1 MEMNE
6 SKAKLIIEDT
16 DGIRWLK
23 ISNPNRRNALTRAM
37 LTDLIAAVAPAKIKE
52 NNIKAVLLTGDDE
65 GNCFSSGFNILD
77 IDDAERDNGLDP
89 ISAPAQA
96 IEKCPV
102 PVIASIN
109 GLIMGG
115 ALELAMACDFR
126 IAESESRLSMPPA
139 RIGLVYSGE
148 GLLRFLRQLPLGVVK
163 RLFLLGETMT
173 SDYAKAHGIFDE
185 VVPSEELTSKTL
197 KWAEMIANNAPLAV
211 SGMLDLLRHFSQRIP
226 MRDEEMERVAYWRQ
240 KTIGSKDLQ
249 EGILA
254 FKEKRAPVFHGE

>member
-6 SKAKLIIEDT
+6 SKARLIVEDKE
-16 DGIRWLK
+16 DIRWLK
-23 ISNPNRRNALTRAM
+23 LSNPTRRNALTRAM
-37 LTDLIAAVAPAKIKE
+37 LADLCAAVASANIKE
-52 NNIKAVLLTGDDE
+52 NNIKVVLLTGDEE

-77 IDDAERDNGLDP
+77 IDDAERDSGLDP
-89 ISAPAQA
+89 ISVPAQA
-96 IEKCPV
+96 IENCPV

-109 GLIMGG
+109 GLVMGG

-126 IAESESRLSMPPA
+126 IAESEARLAMPPA

-148 GLLRFLRQLPLGVVK
+148 GLLRFLRQLPLSVVK

-173 SDYAKAHGIFDE
+173 SEYAKTNGVFDE
-185 VVPSEELTSKTL
+185 IVPSEELKSKTL
-197 KWAEMIANNAPLAV
+197 KWAEIIANNAPLAV
-211 SGMLDLLRHFSQRIP
+211 SGMLDVLRQFSQRTS
-226 MRDEEMERVAYWRQ
+226 MRDEEREQVAYWRQ

-254 FKEKRAPVFHGE
+254 FKEKRAPVFLGE